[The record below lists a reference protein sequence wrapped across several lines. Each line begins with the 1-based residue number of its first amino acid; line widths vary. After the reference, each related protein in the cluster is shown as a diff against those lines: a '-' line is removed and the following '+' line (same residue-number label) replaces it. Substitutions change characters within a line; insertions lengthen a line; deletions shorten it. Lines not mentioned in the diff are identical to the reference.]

1 MQKNNNIADI
11 LYSTEIECPES
22 MAIIAGRDSVS
33 YSDLASSVRRVAAR
47 IGSKLSHGRCG
58 ILGTRSI
65 EACVAILGIAWAGGT
80 YVPISL
86 KYPEQRLIELLDMM
100 DLDALIVDRAGIKL
114 LSDTVR
120 AHCPDLLLIPAD
132 APGEFVAEAAVTQ
145 LAPEQDLRQ
154 PAVVAEDHLAYIE
167 FTSGT
172 TGKPKGVMVSAGAV
186 ASYIEAMRG
195 WYDFGPEDRAAETC
209 DITFDLSVHNML
221 MTWQAGACLFIM
233 RPLDLIAPAR
243 FINKH
248 KITTWLSVPSLVAI
262 MKQTGELSPGS
273 LPSLRI
279 SLFCGEP
286 LPLQVARDWAAAA
299 PNSSVDNIY
308 GPTEATIACLRQP
321 WAGQGAE
328 TGIVTQSR
336 GIVAIGDPYP
346 GMKTMIVD
354 ADRNPL
360 PDQVPGEIA
369 LGGSQLA
376 EGYFAQ
382 AALTAERF
390 PTIDGERW
398 YLTGDRGY
406 RDADG
411 VFHHLGRLD
420 NQVKVN
426 GHRVELEEIDMQMRK
441 AAGTDMACAVA
452 WPVSHGSAQGI
463 VGFSAGGEASADT
476 IRSSLR
482 DRLPPHMVPNRVHVL
497 DSLPLNGSGKVDR
510 KALAVMLD
518 EKQAQPELAS

>member
-1 MQKNNNIADI
+1 MLPSKNIA
-11 LYSTEIECPES
+11 YP
-22 MAIIAGRDSVS
+22 VS
-33 YSDLASSVRRVAAR
+33 VAAKAYPENIAVSSGKDAVTYSEFVSLAR
-47 IGSKLSHGRCG
+47 GVAQKLKPYLLSGRCG
-58 ILGTRSI
+58 ILGSRSI
-65 EACVAILGIAWAGGT
+65 EACVAILGTAWAGGT

-86 KYPEQRLIELLDMM
+86 KYPEQRLIELLDML
-100 DLDALIVDRAGIKL
+100 DLDALIVDRAGFKL
-114 LSDTVR
+114 LSDAVR
-120 AHCPDLLLIPAD
+120 AHCPDLLLVPAD
-132 APGEFVAEAAVTQ
+132 APGEFATEAAGARD
-145 LAPEQDLRQ
+145 APEPRLPE
-154 PAVVAEDHLAYIE
+154 PALVSEDHLAYIE

-195 WYDFGPEDRAAETC
+195 WYDFGPNDRAAETC

-221 MTWQAGACLFIM
+221 MTWQAGACLHIM
-233 RPLDLIAPAR
+233 RPLDLVAPAR

-248 KITTWLSVPSLVAI
+248 QITTWLSVPSIVGI
-262 MKQTGELSPGS
+262 MKQTGKLAPGS

-299 PNSSVDNIY
+299 PNSIVDNIY

-321 WAGQGAE
+321 WSEPGVE
-328 TGIVTQSR
+328 TGIVTRSR
-336 GIVAIGDPYP
+336 HIVAIGDPYP
-346 GMKTMIVD
+346 GMKAMIVD
-354 ADRNPL
+354 ADHNPL

-369 LGGSQLA
+369 LGGNQLA

-390 PTIDGERW
+390 PEINGERW

-452 WPVSHGSAQGI
+452 WPVSHGSALGI
-463 VGFSAGGEASADT
+463 VGFSAGGEANADT
-476 IRSSLR
+476 IRSALR
-482 DRLPPHMVPNRVHVL
+482 DCLPPHMVPNRVHVL
-497 DSLPLNGSGKVDR
+497 DTLPLNGSGKVHR

-518 EKQAQPELAS
+518 ENLAQPELAS

>member
-1 MQKNNNIADI
+1 MMNNIADV
-11 LYSTEIECPES
+11 LYSTEKLHPENT
-22 MAIIAGRDSVS
+22 AIVAWKSSVS
-33 YSDLASSVRRVAAR
+33 YSGLASSVRRVAAS
-47 IGSKLSHGRCG
+47 ISPKLSHGRCG

-86 KYPEQRLIELLDMM
+86 KYPEQRLVELLDM
-100 DLDALIVDRAGIKL
+100 LELNVLIVDRAGLKL
-114 LSDTVR
+114 LSETVR
-120 AHCPDLLLIPAD
+120 KHCPDLLLVPAET
-132 APGEFVAEAAVTQ
+132 PGEFGAEAGDVPV
-145 LAPEQDLRQ
+145 APAAPLER
-154 PAVVAEDHLAYIE
+154 PSPVGADHLAYIE

-172 TGKPKGVMVSAGAV
+172 TGKPKGVMVSTGAV
-186 ASYIEAMRG
+186 VSYMEAMRG
-195 WYDFGPEDRAAETC
+195 WYDFAPEDRAAETC

-221 MTWQAGACLFIM
+221 MTWQAGACLYIM
-233 RPLDLIAPAR
+233 RPLDLVAPAR

-262 MKQTGELSPGS
+262 MKQTGELSPGC

-299 PNSSVDNIY
+299 PNSIVDNIY

-328 TGIVTQSR
+328 TGMVTQSR

-354 ADRNPL
+354 ADLNPL

-382 AALTAERF
+382 SALTAERF
-390 PTIDGERW
+390 PVIGGERW

-426 GHRVELEEIDMQMRK
+426 GHRVELEEIDMQIRK

-463 VGFSAGGEASADT
+463 VGFSAGGEADADT

-482 DRLPPHMVPNRVHVL
+482 NHLPPHMVPNRVHVL
-497 DSLPLNGSGKVDR
+497 DTLPLNGSGKVDR

-518 EKQAQPELAS
+518 ETSAQPELAS

>member
-1 MQKNNNIADI
+1 M
-11 LYSTEIECPES
+11 
-22 MAIIAGRDSVS
+22 
-33 YSDLASSVRRVAAR
+33 
-47 IGSKLSHGRCG
+47 GS
-58 ILGTRSI
+58 RSI
-65 EACVAILGIAWAGGT
+65 EACVAILGTAWAGGT

-86 KYPEQRLIELLDMM
+86 KYPEQRLIELLDLL
-100 DLDALIVDRAGIKL
+100 DLDALIVDRAGIRL
-114 LSDTVR
+114 LTDAVR
-120 AHCPDLLLIPAD
+120 AHCPRLVLIPAD
-132 APGEFVAEAAVTQ
+132 APGEFVAETAGHEVAP
-145 LAPEQDLRQ
+145 LADLEH
-154 PAVVAEDHLAYIE
+154 PVFVSEDHLAYIE

-195 WYDFGPEDRAAETC
+195 WYDFRPDDRAAETC

-221 MTWQAGACLFIM
+221 MTWQAGACLHIM
-233 RPLDLIAPAR
+233 RPLDLVAPAR

-248 KITTWLSVPSLVAI
+248 QITTWLSVPSLVGI
-262 MKQTGELSPGS
+262 MKQTGKLAPGS

-299 PNSSVDNIY
+299 PNSIVDNIY

-321 WAGQGAE
+321 WSEPGVE
-328 TGIVTQSR
+328 TGIVTRSR
-336 GIVAIGDPYP
+336 DIVAIGDPYP

-354 ADRNPL
+354 ADLNPL

-369 LGGSQLA
+369 LGGRQLA
-376 EGYFAQ
+376 EGYFGQ
-382 AALTAERF
+382 EALTAERF
-390 PTIDGERW
+390 PTINGERW

-411 VFHHLGRLD
+411 IFHHLGRLD

-441 AAGTDMACAVA
+441 AADTDMACAVA
-452 WPVSHGSAQGI
+452 WPVAHGSAQGI
-463 VGFSAGGEASADT
+463 VGFSAGGEADADT
-476 IRSSLR
+476 IRGILR
-482 DRLPPHMVPNRVHVL
+482 DRLPPHMVPSRVHVL
-497 DSLPLNGSGKVDR
+497 DALPLNGSGKIDR

-518 EKQAQPELAS
+518 ENQAQPELAS